1 MGRLRTTFNNLPI
14 RRKLIL
20 IISLTIWL
28 AMLMAVAAFIMY
40 DQRTAKQNLVS
51 ETAVLA
57 KVIADRSGAALAF
70 RDTKAAQGN
79 LQSLAFHP
87 AVQSA
92 CLLHKHNLHALAV
105 LELAATQQAAM
116 PENKAP
122 PQTCPIQHALLP
134 DQLPAQIKTWFTA
147 NSLQVAAP
155 VVVKGKQYGV
165 LLLQMSLAPIQDR
178 FWQFSLVALVI
189 QAIAGVIA
197 YGLTIG
203 MQRFIVNPL
212 QHLSAVAR
220 DISNTRNY
228 SLRAQQESKDEV
240 GDVVTAFNAMLHTI
254 QQAQHQLQEANYE
267 LEEKRAASEAYAKST
282 ETRRKE
288 LSDYFAG
295 ASHDLRQPLNAMGL
309 YLQELRDALNNALNT
324 TPEKDHSRRLLDNIQ
339 RSNENLETLLT
350 ELLDVSKLEEGLK
363 KPKLQSVDLL
373 AILEK
378 ITQDMAVLA
387 QDKHL
392 DFRMRCPEITVHSD
406 PLMLERMIR
415 NLVSNAIRYTEQG
428 GILLA
433 ARSVPGTQQVSIEI
447 WDTGIGI
454 PQQKQSDIFSAHVQL
469 GNQEQAPDNG
479 FGLGLSI
486 VKRLATLLN
495 HPISVHSKVASGTV
509 FKIQA
514 TQAEL
519 QHHAMPTNRQ
529 TSVAVADHKGQG
541 ETILL
546 VDDDVAVTQSL
557 ARLLQNWGYTVA
569 SATTYQ
575 QAIAH
580 LANNPDIDLL
590 ITDYNLQSTQTGL
603 DLIQQA
609 KEQGVQRSLLIT
621 AEKDPTLWQA
631 LQQQQVPALAKPIR
645 PAKLRAS
652 IQYLQNT
659 EAHD

>member
-92 CLLHKHNLHALAV
+92 CLLHKQNLHALAV
-105 LELAATQQAAM
+105 LELAATLQAAT

-134 DQLPAQIKTWFTA
+134 DQLPALIKTWFTA
-147 NSLQVAAP
+147 NTLQVAAP
-155 VVVKGKQYGV
+155 VEVKGKQYGV

-324 TPEKDHSRRLLDNIQ
+324 TPEKDQSRQLLDNIQ

-363 KPKLQSVDLL
+363 KPKLQPVDLL
-373 AILEK
+373 ALLEK

-454 PQQKQSDIFSAHVQL
+454 PQQKQSDIFGAHVQL
-469 GNQEQAPDNG
+469 GNQEQTPDNG

-486 VKRLATLLN
+486 VKRLATLLD

-514 TQAEL
+514 TQAEPES
-519 QHHAMPTNRQ
+519 AMPTNHQ

-609 KEQGVQRSLLIT
+609 KEQGVRRSLLIT